1 MSIQQDAIFTNFVMG
16 ELVRSSR
23 SLTIWSQGRDAPVS
37 VMPAI
42 DIYVGTLAMGQAIMV
57 GFHVKST
64 GKRIWLN
71 VNSITRIDADP
82 LPRATPGAD
91 QQAAAALAPAPAQVG

>member
-1 MSIQQDAIFTNFVMG
+1 MSIQQDAIFANLVMG

-23 SLTIWSQGRDAPVS
+23 SLTIWSQGRDAPIS

-42 DIYVGTLAMGQAIMV
+42 DVYVGTLTMGQTVMV
-57 GFHVKST
+57 GFHVKCT

-71 VNSITRIDADP
+71 VGSITRIDVDP
-82 LPRATPGAD
+82 LPARANVTD
-91 QQAAAALAPAPAQVG
+91 QQAATAPVAPEQEG